1 MPGATRNKL
10 EAENRRRL
18 HLSKCLLYPQPIRV
32 SMKNL
37 QSFLKGAKQVLEGS
51 THLTMALLSGEE
63 DDVILQCRVV
73 VCWLKLQV
81 EFIIEADGWDP

>member
-1 MPGATRNKL
+1 MSKVTEKVRELLNTWGCKEQAGSRKQE
-10 EAENRRRL
+10 EA

-37 QSFLKGAKQVLEGS
+37 QSFLKGAKRVLEGS
-51 THLTMALLSGEE
+51 INLTMALLSGEE

-73 VCWLKLQV
+73 VC
-81 EFIIEADGWDP
+81 